1 MSILDCT
8 RAFCRPADGMDRR
21 TLGLHAPWL
30 QSYQSTTGGISP
42 LGIKSGRM
50 PVFTYSPIRTNGIH
64 NLSTAQKPTVM
75 IIEDDPSV
83 RRALQMQLSVEGFDV
98 RGFSSAEEFLA
109 GNSVYLNGCLLVDV
123 YMPGMS
129 GIALWEHLAA
139 AGRPMPTV
147 LMSGRDDS
155 KTRRLVRR
163 AKGVPC
169 LFKPFDQSALLRA
182 IRKAMR
188 GPSETSQ

>member
-1 MSILDCT
+1 MFVA
-8 RAFCRPADGMDRR
+8 R
-21 TLGLHAPWL
+21 H
-30 QSYQSTTGGISP
+30 QE
-42 LGIKSGRM
+42 
-50 PVFTYSPIRTNGIH
+50 NGIH
-64 NLSTAQKPTVM
+64 KLSTAPKPTVM

-109 GNSVYLNGCLLVDV
+109 GNSAYLNGCLLVDI

-129 GIALWEHLAA
+129 GIALWRHLVA
-139 AGRPMPTV
+139 AGHPMPMV

-155 KTRRLVRR
+155 NTRRLVRK
-163 AKGVPC
+163 ATGVPC

-182 IRKAMR
+182 IRKAVR
-188 GPSETSQ
+188 GQPGDR